1 MYFTIRQ
8 VQYFALTAELGT
20 ISGAAA
26 AAHISQSAI
35 TESIRQLEEQVG
47 TSLFARHARGIAL
60 THEGHRFLR
69 HANLILAS
77 VRDAQDEF
85 SAHKKNVSGALR
97 LGVTNLVAG
106 YFLSDIL
113 ARFRRVFPDV
123 TVEVVEDHR
132 RYIEHLLISGE
143 LQLALMVISNI
154 EEPFALSQDPL
165 TRSRFRVWVSP
176 KNSLADKSLVRP
188 SDLRDQKLILL
199 AVDDL
204 LESISGWLQAE
215 HLMEQVVLRTTSV
228 EAVRSLVGTDAGVA
242 IMPDLAFRPY
252 TLEGDKLEARSI
264 DGLSVTLDVGLVWRE
279 GSPDTDQADI
289 FKTVAR
295 DYHAKR

>member
-1 MYFTIRQ
+1 MYFTFRQ
-8 VQYFALTAELGT
+8 VQYFVLTAELGS
-20 ISGAAA
+20 ISGAATA
-26 AAHISQSAI
+26 ARISQSAI

-47 TSLFARHARGIAL
+47 SALFSRHARGIAL
-60 THEGHRFLR
+60 TYEGHRFLR
-69 HANLILAS
+69 HAKLIIS
-77 VRDAQDEF
+77 TVKDAEDAF
-85 SAHKKNVSGALR
+85 TARIDNVSGTLR

-113 ARFRRVFPDV
+113 ARFRRVFPEV
-123 TVEVVEDHR
+123 SVEVIEDHR

-154 EEPFALSQDPL
+154 EEQFALSVDPL
-165 TRSRFRVWVSP
+165 MRSRFRVWVSP
-176 KNSLADKSLVRP
+176 KNGLADKSRVKS
-188 SDLRDQKLILL
+188 SDLRDQKLIQL
-199 AVDDL
+199 ANDDL
-204 LESISGWLQAE
+204 LESISGWLQGE
-215 HLMEQVVLRTTSV
+215 ELIDRVFLRTTSV

-252 TLEGDKLEARSI
+252 TLEGDRLEARPVE
-264 DGLSVTLDVGLVWRE
+264 GLSITLDVGLVWRQ
-279 GSPDTDQADI
+279 GSPDTDQAEI

>member
-1 MYFTIRQ
+1 MYFTFRQ
-8 VQYFALTAELGT
+8 VQYFVLTAELGS
-20 ISGAAA
+20 ISGAATA
-26 AAHISQSAI
+26 ARISQSAI

-47 TSLFARHARGIAL
+47 SALFSRHARGIAL
-60 THEGHRFLR
+60 TYEGHRFLR
-69 HANLILAS
+69 HAKLIIS
-77 VRDAQDEF
+77 TVKDAEDAF
-85 SAHKKNVSGALR
+85 TAKIDNVSGTLR

-113 ARFRRVFPDV
+113 ARFRRVFPEV
-123 TVEVVEDHR
+123 SVEVIEDHR

-154 EEPFALSQDPL
+154 EEQFALSVDPL
-165 TRSRFRVWVSP
+165 MRSRFRVWVSP
-176 KNSLADKSLVRP
+176 KNGLADKSRVKS
-188 SDLRDQKLILL
+188 SDLRDQKLIQL
-199 AVDDL
+199 ANDDL
-204 LESISGWLQAE
+204 LESISGWLQGE
-215 HLMEQVVLRTTSV
+215 DLIDRVFLRTTSV

-252 TLEGDKLEARSI
+252 TLEGDRLEARPVE
-264 DGLSVTLDVGLVWRE
+264 GLSVTLDVGLVWRQ
-279 GSPDTDQADI
+279 GSPDTDQAEI

>member
-1 MYFTIRQ
+1 MYFTFRQ
-8 VQYFALTAELGT
+8 VQYFVLTAELGS
-20 ISGAAA
+20 ISGAATA
-26 AAHISQSAI
+26 ARISQSAI

-47 TSLFARHARGIAL
+47 SALFSRHARGIAL
-60 THEGHRFLR
+60 TYEGHRFLR
-69 HANLILAS
+69 HAKLIIS
-77 VRDAQDEF
+77 TVKDAEDAF
-85 SAHKKNVSGALR
+85 TARIDNVSGTLR

-113 ARFRRVFPDV
+113 ARFRRVFPEV
-123 TVEVVEDHR
+123 SVEVIEDHR

-154 EEPFALSQDPL
+154 EEQFALSVDPL
-165 TRSRFRVWVSP
+165 MRSRFRVWVSP
-176 KNSLADKSLVRP
+176 KNGLADKSRVKS
-188 SDLRDQKLILL
+188 SDLRDQKLIQL
-199 AVDDL
+199 ANDDL
-204 LESISGWLQAE
+204 LESISGWLQGE
-215 HLMEQVVLRTTSV
+215 ELIDRVFLRTTSV

-252 TLEGDKLEARSI
+252 TLEGDRLEARPVE
-264 DGLSVTLDVGLVWRE
+264 GLSVTLDVGLVWRQ
-279 GSPDTDQADI
+279 GSPDTDQAEI